1 MEIAV
6 NEFERVE
13 MSKIVLNAAFFA
25 YLVRNFADTIFSPPP
40 ADEVENG
47 DVDEYERE
55 LEAFKRFCSQSV
67 PAESKAKV
75 NLNIE
80 DIVLKKKGPSVIG
93 CS

>member
-1 MEIAV
+1 M
-6 NEFERVE
+6 
-13 MSKIVLNAAFFA
+13 
-25 YLVRNFADTIFSPPP
+25 
-40 ADEVENG
+40 ENG
-47 DVDEYERE
+47 DVDDYERE

-80 DIVLKKKGPSVIG
+80 DIVLKKKGPVIG

>member
-1 MEIAV
+1 M
-6 NEFERVE
+6 
-13 MSKIVLNAAFFA
+13 
-25 YLVRNFADTIFSPPP
+25 FSTPPE
-40 ADEVENG
+40 EVENG

>member
-1 MEIAV
+1 MV
-6 NEFERVE
+6 
-13 MSKIVLNAAFFA
+13 FF
-25 YLVRNFADTIFSPPP
+25 IFVTDKMLSSPPE
-40 ADEVENG
+40 DMENG
-47 DVDEYERE
+47 DVDDYERE

-80 DIVLKKKGPSVIG
+80 DIVLKKKGPVIG

>member
-1 MEIAV
+1 MFSSASE
-6 NEFERVE
+6 E
-13 MSKIVLNAAFFA
+13 M
-25 YLVRNFADTIFSPPP
+25 
-40 ADEVENG
+40 ENG

-75 NLNIE
+75 NLNLE
-80 DIVLKKKGPSVIG
+80 DIVLKKKGPVIG

>member
-1 MEIAV
+1 MFPQAPEEI
-6 NEFERVE
+6 
-13 MSKIVLNAAFFA
+13 
-25 YLVRNFADTIFSPPP
+25 
-40 ADEVENG
+40 END

-75 NLNIE
+75 NLNLE
-80 DIVLKKKGPSVIG
+80 DIVLKKKGPVIG